1 MSSKRKNKKP
11 KLDYTLH
18 LSSKYSN
25 INFLEPMHGRAY
37 ETVKAKIAGETTWVE
52 SKTGGLPLLF
62 VEERY
67 VRGLVE
73 HIRSDGYTVAAIR

>member
-11 KLDYTLH
+11 KLVYTLH

-52 SKTGGLPLLF
+52 SKTGGLPLP
-62 VEERY
+62 V
-67 VRGLVE
+67 
-73 HIRSDGYTVAAIR
+73 SYTHLTLPTIYSV

>member
-11 KLDYTLH
+11 KLVYTLH

-52 SKTGGLPLLF
+52 SKTGGLPYSSSKNGMSVVWSSTF
-62 VEERY
+62 
-67 VRGLVE
+67 GLMGT
-73 HIRSDGYTVAAIR
+73 R